1 MAASYGHVVAT
12 RRHLSGTAI
21 ASLTLSLAGFLGL
34 VLIGPLLGVIFGHVA
49 MNQIKK
55 SNGLVGGRGVAMV
68 GLIIGYVGFV
78 LSVILLAILGYAIYL
93 ITTYPP

>member
-1 MAASYGHVVAT
+1 M
-12 RRHLSGTAI
+12 SGMAI

-34 VLIGPLLGVIFGHVA
+34 FLVGPILGVIFGHVA

-78 LSVILLAILGYAIYL
+78 LSIVLLVFLGYVIYL